1 MLSENTPAYGNR
13 CWVES
18 VSNLHN
24 GESIQPDAAYRIPYP
39 LRVALGA
46 LAQLNALT
54 CCVLVATQLI
64 SWLSSGFHRG
74 CSELII
80 ESTDT
85 SFILCGVIEAG
96 SAYALNDYH
105 KGNLF

>member
-1 MLSENTPAYGNR
+1 MRNPRISLR
-13 CWVES
+13 IH
-18 VSNLHN
+18 HN
-24 GESIQPDAAYRIPYP
+24 GKNTDFEQT
-39 LRVALGA
+39 LRAGTTIN
-46 LAQLNALT
+46 LNALT
-54 CCVLVATQLI
+54 CYVLVATQLI

-85 SFILCGVIEAG
+85 SFILCRVIEAG
-96 SAYALNDYH
+96 SAHALSDYH